1 MDVTPRELRDI
12 DIREGF
18 RGYNRDDVDE
28 LLERAA
34 ATIEGLNER
43 MRRLTE
49 QVSSVEGQQGQS
61 RETED
66 MLHRTL
72 LLAQRAADEA
82 VAEAQFKARQI
93 LDDAESKSRAQL
105 AEAES
110 TARRQVDS
118 ERRRLESE
126 VLELGSRREAL
137 LADVDGLERF
147 ESEYRARL
155 RRALEADLESLA
167 GQGPVAP
174 SARPP
179 IHDVDLPAPTRR
191 ASRRRRADTAARH
204 RSPRTADAPQ
214 PPSTDA
220 GPPTAE
226 IRGLGTWDLPSR
238 ATRRRRRRRVQHTA
252 ARVDAATRRVTA
264 RRRADAPR
272 TPLFPAEQTDAEPL
286 DDEAFFASLRE
297 AVSDQS
303 PLGPRDEIPDS
314 TGSYED
320 DDAKLRPV
328 PPPPL
333 AAQTFSIRRPADGRL
348 ADRDRLVIR
357 SVSGALGLQEQ
368 LPGQDLA
375 GDPVPMRPRPL
386 RRAAPSAAQ
395 PGHDAIGDL
404 EALGLAVVVERR
416 GSPRGRVLRAR
427 GRGRARVSS
436 ATATPPSS
444 ASANSSCDVAR
455 TSTSS
460 GSSRIDRAVDVEHR
474 TRRRSRARA
483 GSPRRPPSA
492 SCCLHLA
499 A

>member
-49 QVSSVEGQQGQS
+49 QVSTAEGQQGQS

-105 AEAES
+105 VEAES
-110 TARRQVDS
+110 AARRQVDT
-118 ERRRLESE
+118 ERHRLETE

-174 SARPP
+174 SARPS
-179 IHDVDLPAPTRR
+179 IHEVDLPAATAPAAPN
-191 ASRRRRADTAARH
+191 ASAA
-204 RSPRTADAPQ
+204 PTADPTPPPPAP
-214 PPSTDA
+214 PTLSAPSTPDA
-220 GPPTAE
+220 PEASNADSGPPTAE
-226 IRGLGTWDLPSR
+226 IRGLGTWDVPVRTPEAPAPAFGAAAATSPSS
-238 ATRRRRRRRVQHTA
+238 ASTSTASAAADTA
-252 ARVDAATRRVTA
+252 ANE
-264 RRRADAPR
+264 APR
-272 TPLFPAEQTDAEPL
+272 APLFPPEQSADEPL

-303 PLGPRDEIPDS
+303 PLGPRDEMPDS

-320 DDAKLRPV
+320 DDAK
-328 PPPPL
+328 
-333 AAQTFSIRRPADGRL
+333 
-348 ADRDRLVIR
+348 
-357 SVSGALGLQEQ
+357 SGLF
-368 LPGQDLA
+368 
-375 GDPVPMRPRPL
+375 
-386 RRAAPSAAQ
+386 
-395 PGHDAIGDL
+395 
-404 EALGLAVVVERR
+404 
-416 GSPRGRVLRAR
+416 
-427 GRGRARVSS
+427 
-436 ATATPPSS
+436 
-444 ASANSSCDVAR
+444 
-455 TSTSS
+455 
-460 GSSRIDRAVDVEHR
+460 
-474 TRRRSRARA
+474 RRRR
-483 GSPRRPPSA
+483 
-492 SCCLHLA
+492 
-499 A
+499 

>member
-43 MRRLTE
+43 LRRLTE
-49 QVSSVEGQQGQS
+49 QVSATEGQPGQT

-93 LDDAESKSRAQL
+93 LDDAEAKSRAQL

-110 TARRQVDS
+110 AARRQVDS

-126 VLELGSRREAL
+126 VIELGSRREAL

-167 GQGPVAP
+167 GQGPVSP

-179 IHDVDLPAPTRR
+179 IHEVDLPASSAPG
-191 ASRRRRADTAARH
+191 ASPASVPNLTAT
-204 RSPRTADAPQ
+204 PQTPQ

-238 ATRRRRRRRVQHTA
+238 AP
-252 ARVDAATRRVTA
+252 
-264 RRRADAPR
+264 DAPSAAPASDTPEPEASR
-272 TPLFPAEQTDAEPL
+272 SPLFSSEPTDSEPL

-320 DDAKLRPV
+320 DDAK
-328 PPPPL
+328 
-333 AAQTFSIRRPADGRL
+333 
-348 ADRDRLVIR
+348 
-357 SVSGALGLQEQ
+357 SGLF
-368 LPGQDLA
+368 
-375 GDPVPMRPRPL
+375 
-386 RRAAPSAAQ
+386 
-395 PGHDAIGDL
+395 
-404 EALGLAVVVERR
+404 
-416 GSPRGRVLRAR
+416 
-427 GRGRARVSS
+427 
-436 ATATPPSS
+436 
-444 ASANSSCDVAR
+444 
-455 TSTSS
+455 
-460 GSSRIDRAVDVEHR
+460 
-474 TRRRSRARA
+474 RRRR
-483 GSPRRPPSA
+483 
-492 SCCLHLA
+492 
-499 A
+499 

>member
-12 DIREGF
+12 EIREGF

-34 ATIEGLNER
+34 ATVEALNER
-43 MRRLTE
+43 LRRLTE
-49 QVSSVEGQQGQS
+49 QVSSAEGAQGQS

-93 LDDAESKSRAQL
+93 LDDAEAKSRAQL

-110 TARRQVDS
+110 SARRQVDS

-179 IHDVDLPAPTRR
+179 IHEVDLPPPPAPST
-191 ASRRRRADTAARH
+191 
-204 RSPRTADAPQ
+204 
-214 PPSTDA
+214 PPSPSPSSSDESDAAKADA

-226 IRGLGTWDLPSR
+226 IRGLGTWDVPVRTPDAPGPAFGPSAGASTPSAPTTPS
-238 ATRRRRRRRVQHTA
+238 AT
-252 ARVDAATRRVTA
+252 DAPSNE
-264 RRRADAPR
+264 APR
-272 TPLFPAEQTDAEPL
+272 TPLFPPEQSADEPL

-320 DDAKLRPV
+320 DAAK
-328 PPPPL
+328 
-333 AAQTFSIRRPADGRL
+333 
-348 ADRDRLVIR
+348 
-357 SVSGALGLQEQ
+357 SGLF
-368 LPGQDLA
+368 
-375 GDPVPMRPRPL
+375 
-386 RRAAPSAAQ
+386 
-395 PGHDAIGDL
+395 
-404 EALGLAVVVERR
+404 
-416 GSPRGRVLRAR
+416 
-427 GRGRARVSS
+427 
-436 ATATPPSS
+436 
-444 ASANSSCDVAR
+444 
-455 TSTSS
+455 
-460 GSSRIDRAVDVEHR
+460 
-474 TRRRSRARA
+474 RRRR
-483 GSPRRPPSA
+483 
-492 SCCLHLA
+492 
-499 A
+499 

>member
-43 MRRLTE
+43 LRKLTE

-61 RETED
+61 RETEE

-93 LDDAESKSRAQL
+93 LDEAESKSRAQL

-110 TARRQVDS
+110 TARRQVDT
-118 ERRRLESE
+118 ERRRLETE
-126 VLELGSRREAL
+126 VIELGSRREAL

-155 RRALEADLESLA
+155 RRALETDLESLA
-167 GQGPVAP
+167 GQGPVSP

-179 IHDVDLPAPTRR
+179 IHDVDLPA
-191 ASRRRRADTAARH
+191 ATATSTTPA
-204 RSPRTADAPQ
+204 PPLGAAPQTPQ
-214 PPSTDA
+214 PPATDA

-238 ATRRRRRRRVQHTA
+238 A
-252 ARVDAATRRVTA
+252 
-264 RRRADAPR
+264 ADAPPAFSAPPVASNAVPNPR
-272 TPLFPAEQTDAEPL
+272 PEGSGAEPPRAPLFPAEPADAEPL

-303 PLGPRDEIPDS
+303 PLGPRDEMPDS

-320 DDAKLRPV
+320 DDAK
-328 PPPPL
+328 
-333 AAQTFSIRRPADGRL
+333 
-348 ADRDRLVIR
+348 
-357 SVSGALGLQEQ
+357 SGLF
-368 LPGQDLA
+368 
-375 GDPVPMRPRPL
+375 
-386 RRAAPSAAQ
+386 
-395 PGHDAIGDL
+395 
-404 EALGLAVVVERR
+404 
-416 GSPRGRVLRAR
+416 
-427 GRGRARVSS
+427 
-436 ATATPPSS
+436 
-444 ASANSSCDVAR
+444 
-455 TSTSS
+455 
-460 GSSRIDRAVDVEHR
+460 
-474 TRRRSRARA
+474 RRRR
-483 GSPRRPPSA
+483 
-492 SCCLHLA
+492 
-499 A
+499 

>member
-49 QVSSVEGQQGQS
+49 QVSSVEGQQGSS

-93 LDDAESKSRAQL
+93 LDDAEAKSRAQL

-110 TARRQVDS
+110 TARRQVDT

-126 VLELGSRREAL
+126 VIELGSRREAL

-179 IHDVDLPAPTRR
+179 IHEVDLPA
-191 ASRRRRADTAARH
+191 ASAAPPLTATPQ
-204 RSPRTADAPQ
+204 SPQ

-220 GPPTAE
+220 GAPTAE

-238 ATRRRRRRRVQHTA
+238 AP
-252 ARVDAATRRVTA
+252 
-264 RRRADAPR
+264 DAPSAAFTTPQPASTTPSDAPEAEAPR
-272 TPLFPAEQTDAEPL
+272 QPLFPAEQADAEPL

-320 DDAKLRPV
+320 DDAK
-328 PPPPL
+328 
-333 AAQTFSIRRPADGRL
+333 
-348 ADRDRLVIR
+348 
-357 SVSGALGLQEQ
+357 SGLF
-368 LPGQDLA
+368 
-375 GDPVPMRPRPL
+375 
-386 RRAAPSAAQ
+386 
-395 PGHDAIGDL
+395 
-404 EALGLAVVVERR
+404 
-416 GSPRGRVLRAR
+416 
-427 GRGRARVSS
+427 
-436 ATATPPSS
+436 
-444 ASANSSCDVAR
+444 
-455 TSTSS
+455 
-460 GSSRIDRAVDVEHR
+460 
-474 TRRRSRARA
+474 RRRR
-483 GSPRRPPSA
+483 
-492 SCCLHLA
+492 
-499 A
+499 